1 MPGALLAT
9 VLPMATALVTG
20 GTSGIGAAFA
30 RELAGRGHD
39 LVLVARD
46 AARLEETAERL
57 RAGGTR
63 VEVLRADLADRAD
76 VQRVADRLGD
86 VARPVDL
93 LVNNAGFGLSSKLLS
108 EDTSE
113 QERALDVMCRAV
125 LVLGGAAGRAMRDRG
140 RGAVLNV
147 SSVAGFVTM
156 GGYSAVK
163 AWVTAYSEGLS
174 NELAGTGV
182 TVTALCP
189 GFVRTEFHERA
200 ALRMGHMPE
209 IGWVDVDELVRTA
222 LDDVAR
228 GRVVS
233 VPTTRYAAVV
243 QLARHAPRGLVRWA
257 SRAIVSSRS

>member
-1 MPGALLAT
+1 
-9 VLPMATALVTG
+9 MATALVTG

-30 RELAGRGHD
+30 QELARRGHD

-46 AARLEETAERL
+46 AARLEEVAADL
-57 RAGGTR
+57 RRGGTQ
-63 VEVLRADLADRAD
+63 VEVLRADLGDRGD
-76 VQRVADRLGD
+76 VQRVADRLED
-86 VARPVDL
+86 AARPVDL
-93 LVNNAGFGLSSKLLS
+93 LVNNAGFGLSSKLLAP
-108 EDTSE
+108 DTSE

-125 LVLGGAAGRAMRDRG
+125 LVLGGAAGRAMRARG

-147 SSVAGFVTM
+147 SSVAGFVAM

-163 AWVTAYSEGLS
+163 AWVTSYSEGLA

-200 ALRMGHMPE
+200 DLRMTSLPE
-209 IGWVDVDELVRTA
+209 LGWVDVDELVLAA

-233 VPTTRYAAVV
+233 VPTARYAAVV
-243 QLARHAPRGLVRWA
+243 QLARHAPRRLVRWA
-257 SRAIVSSRS
+257 SRGIVSARS